1 MSPSITNNAISTT
14 QRPLPAKPA
23 NSPLA
28 TERQYQATSQRS
40 GCSNGSDPCA
50 PRIKSTVTSAESK
63 SASEHQPPA
72 HRQRQSP
79 AQAQAQAK
87 NLRVLVPESRPGF
100 FIQAQIPHTPSRK
113 AAATPRLTPS
123 PISPSAS
130 LSTYSPV
137 SSTSDW
143 SITSTPATPNSPW
156 SPHHSLP
163 PFHYSPAVVLSHPP
177 KPPPLR
183 RSSSLQRKNTLDS
196 FKRLVSRSRSMK
208 ERPSRPHCATPDIP
222 TPLSPYSLPLNM
234 PPSSSSNHQQIC
246 GSHQHYVD
254 PTKTLPSLPS
264 NQGRRNRDSIGIY
277 LASKTTKSPPPK
289 QPMTTILGSG
299 FFKPLWQHTMITPEE
314 IAKLGLTS
322 QEIQRQETIF
332 ELIFTEKEYIEDLK
346 TIQRIF
352 VDDLKARYNES
363 KKKRRF
369 GTDKQ
374 DAILEEKLDR
384 LLTHIHALWNGH
396 QSLLNF
402 LQQRQTKAKPVVEK
416 IGDIFVNNFY
426 MFPIYDS
433 YFTQYGS
440 VSKEFEHLRTGNSEL
455 VVLIRD
461 LLELTPESN
470 PDHAAIQEALE
481 KHKHGLSK
489 IDDQKWIQ
497 EHNEMLRDL
506 QQRIKGLPPGFSLV
520 EQYRYL
526 VLDGPVYRV
535 KPQHPKHDAR
545 SSTSSESKQ
554 WGSNSTKHKPLSPTS
569 SPPTSTTSS
578 SSSTPWYI
586 SLVKSAF
593 GGGRSSKSAPP
604 SSPSGRL
611 SSSAPSSVSPLS
623 LSSSTLTGSDMS
635 AVSES
640 VLPNIEETVMSSFNQ
655 HRHWRRYFDSQISG
669 PPPIPA
675 SIRNPDADAEYHV
688 FVFTDIILWT
698 KRITGRYQ
706 RKDGASWTFK
716 LVEPVSRLTQVD
728 STEDGKHGYE

>member
-1 MSPSITNNAISTT
+1 
-14 QRPLPAKPA
+14 
-23 NSPLA
+23 
-28 TERQYQATSQRS
+28 
-40 GCSNGSDPCA
+40 
-50 PRIKSTVTSAESK
+50 
-63 SASEHQPPA
+63 
-72 HRQRQSP
+72 
-79 AQAQAQAK
+79 
-87 NLRVLVPESRPGF
+87 
-100 FIQAQIPHTPSRK
+100 
-113 AAATPRLTPS
+113 
-123 PISPSAS
+123 
-130 LSTYSPV
+130 
-137 SSTSDW
+137 
-143 SITSTPATPNSPW
+143 
-156 SPHHSLP
+156 
-163 PFHYSPAVVLSHPP
+163 
-177 KPPPLR
+177 
-183 RSSSLQRKNTLDS
+183 
-196 FKRLVSRSRSMK
+196 
-208 ERPSRPHCATPDIP
+208 
-222 TPLSPYSLPLNM
+222 M

-535 KPQHPKHDAR
+535 KSQHPKHDAR
-545 SSTSSESKQ
+545 SSTRDYFADPLYDGRAPFLIQQQPSLLKYHHQHRQLQPTSPTHSPTESSSSTSSESKQ
-554 WGSNSTKHKPLSPTS
+554 WGSNSTKHRPLSPTS
-569 SPPTSTTSS
+569 SPPTSTTS

-604 SSPSGRL
+604 SSPSGQL

-655 HRHWRRYFDSQISG
+655 HRHWRRYFDSQTSG

-728 STEDGKHGYE
+728 LTEDDYIFHCTSVNSNSNSYFVRTEDDVAAKMWKSTIPSLVNFHCSRHQLDYGRKR